1 MEIPK
6 DLKDEIK
13 KYCRLNDI
21 TDLNAFMVKMLRQG
35 YNSEKYGPTPFL
47 PNQKQPEIIEKEVI
61 REVEVIKEIEKI
73 VEIPV
78 EKIVEVVKE
87 VYVSNDEIV
96 KNLLDEF
103 EIERVGYLKTQNE
116 KDVEIETLNRNISDL
131 TTEISQLKDG
141 SPSEKTI
148 KILTQQVENLKIELE
163 LEKNRQYQPPKK
175 DRTNEIPNNT
185 GVGNIINWVSKNE
198 RSDNIYD
205 E

>member
-1 MEIPK
+1 MEMPK

-148 KILTQQVENLKIELE
+148 KILTQKVENLKIELE

-185 GVGNIINWVSKNE
+185 GVGNIINWVSKDE

>member
-6 DLKDEIK
+6 DLKDEIWE
-13 KYCRLNDI
+13 YCRLNDI